1 MGNLKVVMVSMIG
14 SVFVGEKIMVIVV
27 KNIIKVCLELGGKV
41 LVIVMDDVDF
51 ELVVKVIVDLCVIN
65 SG

>member
-1 MGNLKVVMVSMIG
+1 MIG

>member
-1 MGNLKVVMVSMIG
+1 MVSMIG
-14 SVFVGEKIMVIVV
+14 SVFVGEKIMAIAA

-51 ELVVKVIVDLCVIN
+51 ELVVKVIVDLRVIN

>member
-1 MGNLKVVMVSMIG
+1 MVSMIG
-14 SVFVGEKIMVIVV
+14 SVFVGEKIMVIAV

-51 ELVVKVIVDLCVIN
+51 ELAVKVIVDLCVIN

>member
-1 MGNLKVVMVSMIG
+1 MVSMIG

>member
-1 MGNLKVVMVSMIG
+1 MVSMIG
-14 SVFVGEKIMVIVV
+14 SVFVGEKIMVIAV